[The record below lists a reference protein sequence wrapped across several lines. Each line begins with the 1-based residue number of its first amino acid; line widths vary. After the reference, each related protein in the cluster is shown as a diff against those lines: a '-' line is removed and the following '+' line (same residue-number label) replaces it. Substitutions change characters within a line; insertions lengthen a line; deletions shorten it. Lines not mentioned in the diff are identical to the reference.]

1 MYNYT
6 YKGYDDLSS
15 IKLPQSLMEQ
25 QQQTTISS
33 YLALN
38 SLLSLSI
45 LQETK
50 TDFLTF
56 VRLMAPTL
64 ISDWRMGRH
73 IELISN

>member
-1 MYNYT
+1 
-6 YKGYDDLSS
+6 
-15 IKLPQSLMEQ
+15 MEQ
-25 QQQTTISS
+25 QQEQHLSS
-33 YLALN
+33 YLDLN
-38 SLLSLSI
+38 NLLSLSI

-73 IELISN
+73 I